1 MGYLKGR
8 SATLIHEKHAN
19 LKYKYE
25 NKSFWSIDELAE
37 KTQVTERTIAN
48 DLKYIRDYF
57 GEVSHLEQTIDPYR
71 KKLF

>member
-8 SATLIHEKHAN
+8 SATLIHEKHTN

-37 KTQVTERTIAN
+37 KIQVTERTIAN

-57 GEVSHLEQTIDPYR
+57 GEVSNLEQTIDPYR